1 MPRAMAVASSACPKL
16 VKDMHYEARIQ
27 AVISYY
33 AKYRD
38 EKVDKTV
45 ARTMTLTRE
54 QYLPVLHD
62 LYLVTLST

>member
-1 MPRAMAVASSACPKL
+1 MPKAMAVASSACPKL

-27 AVISYY
+27 AVITYH

-38 EKVDKTV
+38 VKVTKGD

-54 QYLPVLHD
+54 QYLQVH
-62 LYLVTLST
+62 

>member
-1 MPRAMAVASSACPKL
+1 MARATVVASSACPKL

-27 AVISYY
+27 AVITYH

-38 EKVDKTV
+38 ENVSKCD

-54 QYLPVLHD
+54 QYLQVCLIQNF
-62 LYLVTLST
+62 

>member
-1 MPRAMAVASSACPKL
+1 MPRAMAVASSACPKV
-16 VKDMHYEARIQ
+16 VKDMHHEARIQ

-38 EKVDKTV
+38 EKVDKTA

-54 QYLPVLHD
+54 QYLLVIHD
-62 LYLVTLST
+62 LYLMTFT